1 MIADKQIKETE
12 NSSVELSI
20 TLTAQS
26 IEDAYSA
33 LLKKYAKDITIKGFR
48 KGKAPLN
55 LIERKY
61 GEMIREESTF
71 NELEENLKVAL
82 DEVED
87 KYKPLAFSTPTLM
100 NEETLTPF
108 KANTD
113 LTYTVSY
120 DVMPQFE
127 LPQYKDLELEAPVV
141 KIGKK
146 DVDAEIEKLRQQNA
160 FVVSKED
167 AAAEGDIITV
177 DFAQLDEDGNE
188 TGAFNKKDAV
198 ITIGKTQ
205 NFFELDNEFIGMKA
219 GDSKTIEKE
228 FDKDFANEE
237 FAGKKVSIKIDM
249 KEVKFN
255 DVPELDDEFAQ
266 DVNEEYKTVADLT
279 KATKEKL
286 QEKAD
291 QQLKEL
297 KYQAVADALIEKCP
311 IVPPKSMID
320 AQADQ
325 QINNIARS
333 NNMDMETF
341 AKIFEMQGQTLDQLK
356 ETWTPSIIKDINV
369 GLIKEKIK
377 DAENFEITEEE
388 VNEAL
393 GDTSSYKK
401 EQLDY
406 LKEMITDELKLQKV
420 NDFLIENNTFK
431 DGKKLSYDE
440 LMNGPVAE

>member
-26 IEDAYSA
+26 IEDAYTA
-33 LLKKYAKDITIKGFR
+33 LLKKYAKDITMKGFR
-48 KGKAPLN
+48 KGKAPFS

-87 KYKPLAFSTPTLM
+87 KYKPLAFSTPTLL
-100 NEETLTPF
+100 NEESLTPF
-108 KANTD
+108 KPNTD

-127 LPQYKDLELEAPVV
+127 VPEYKGLDLEVPSVKVV
-141 KIGKK
+141 AK
-146 DVDAEIEKLRQQNA
+146 DVNAEIETLRQQNA

-167 AAAEGDIITV
+167 AATEGDIVTV

-198 ITIGKTQ
+198 ITIGKTH

-219 GDSKTIEKE
+219 GESKTIEKE
-228 FDKDFANEE
+228 FAKDFASEE
-237 FAGKKVSIKIDM
+237 YAGKTISIKIDM

-266 DVNEEYKTVADLT
+266 DVNEEYKTVADLK
-279 KATKEKL
+279 KATKAKL
-286 QEKAD
+286 QERAEQK
-291 QQLKEL
+291 LKDL
-297 KYQAVADALIEKCP
+297 KYQAVVDALIEKCP

-325 QINNIARS
+325 QINNIAKS

-377 DAENFEITEEE
+377 DLETFKISEDE
-388 VNEAL
+388 VKEAL
-393 GDTSSYKK
+393 GDTSSYKP

-420 NDFLIENNTFK
+420 NDFLIENNTFTK
-431 DGKKLSYDE
+431 GKELSYDE

>member
-26 IEDAYSA
+26 IEDAYTA

-71 NELEENLKVAL
+71 NELEEGLKVAL

-87 KYKPLAFSTPTLM
+87 KYKPLAFSTPTLI
-100 NEETLTPF
+100 NEESLTPF
-108 KANTD
+108 KPNTD

-127 LPQYKDLELEAPVV
+127 TPEYKNLELEAPTVE
-141 KIGKK
+141 ITDE
-146 DVDAEIEKLRQQNA
+146 DVDKEIEKLRQQNA

-167 AAAEGDIITV
+167 AAVEGDIVTV

-188 TGAFNKKDAV
+188 TGDFNKKDAV

-205 NFFELDNEFIGMKA
+205 NYFELDNEFIGMKS
-219 GDSKTIEKE
+219 GDSKTISKE
-228 FDKDFANEE
+228 FAADFADETY
-237 FAGKKVSIKIDM
+237 AGKTISIKIDM

-266 DVNEEYKTVADLT
+266 DVNEEYKTVEDLK
-279 KATKEKL
+279 KATKVKL
-286 QEKAD
+286 EERAQ
-291 QQLKEL
+291 QQLKDL
-297 KYQAVADALIEKCP
+297 KYQAVVDALIEKCP

-333 NNMDMETF
+333 NNMDMDTF

-356 ETWTPSIIKDINV
+356 ETWTPSIIKDINM

-377 DAENFEITEEE
+377 DAETFEVTDEELT
-388 VNEAL
+388 EAL
-393 GDTSSYKK
+393 GDTSSYKAD
-401 EQLDY
+401 QLDY

-431 DGKKLSYDE
+431 ESKKLSYDE

>member
-26 IEDAYSA
+26 IEDAYTA

-71 NELEENLKVAL
+71 NELEEGLKVAL

-87 KYKPLAFSTPTLM
+87 KYKPLAFSTPTLI
-100 NEETLTPF
+100 NEESLTPF
-108 KANTD
+108 KPNTD

-127 LPQYKDLELEAPVV
+127 TPEYKNLKLEAPTVE
-141 KIGKK
+141 ITDE
-146 DVDAEIEKLRQQNA
+146 DVDKEIEKLRQQNA

-167 AAAEGDIITV
+167 AAVEGDIVTV

-188 TGAFNKKDAV
+188 TGEFNKKDAV

-205 NFFELDNEFIGMKA
+205 NYFELDNEFIGMKS
-219 GDSKTIEKE
+219 GDSKTISKE
-228 FDKDFANEE
+228 FAADFANETY
-237 FAGKKVSIKIDM
+237 AGKTISIKIDM

-266 DVNEEYKTVADLT
+266 DVNEEYKTVEDLK
-279 KATKEKL
+279 KATKVKL
-286 QEKAD
+286 EERAQ
-291 QQLKEL
+291 QQLKDL
-297 KYQAVADALIEKCP
+297 KYQAVVDALIEKCP

-356 ETWTPSIIKDINV
+356 ETWTPSIIKDINM

-377 DAENFEITEEE
+377 DAETFEVTDEELT
-388 VNEAL
+388 EAL
-393 GDTSSYKK
+393 GDTSSYKAD
-401 EQLDY
+401 QLDY

-431 DGKKLSYDE
+431 ESKKLSYDE

>member
-87 KYKPLAFSTPTLM
+87 KYKPLAYSTPTLM
-100 NEETLTPF
+100 DEENLTPF

-113 LTYTVSY
+113 LTYTVAY
-120 DVMPQFE
+120 DVIPQFE
-127 LPQYKDLELEAPVV
+127 LPQYKGLEIEVSGV
-141 KIGKK
+141 KIGKA
-146 DVDAEIEKLRQQNA
+146 DVDKEIEKLRQQNA

-167 AAAEGDIITV
+167 AAAEGDIVTV
-177 DFAQLDEDGNE
+177 DFAELDENGNE
-188 TGAFNKKDAV
+188 TGAFNKKDSV

-205 NFFELDNEFIGMKA
+205 NFFELDDEFVGMKA
-219 GDSKTIEKE
+219 GDTKTIEKE
-228 FDKDFANEE
+228 FAQDFASEE
-237 FAGKKVSIKIDM
+237 YAGKKVSIKIDM

-266 DVNEEYKTVADLT
+266 DVNEDYKTVADLT
-279 KATKEKL
+279 KATRKNLKER
-286 QEKAD
+286 AA

-297 KYQAVADALIEKCP
+297 KYQAVADLLIEKCP
-311 IVPPKSMID
+311 IVPPKSMIS

-377 DAENFEITEEE
+377 DVEEFEITDEE
-388 VNEAL
+388 VTEAL
-393 GDTSSYKK
+393 GDTSSYKP
-401 EQLDY
+401 EQIDY

-420 NDFLIENNTFK
+420 NDFLIENNTFNE
-431 DGKKLSYDE
+431 GKKLSYDE
-440 LMNGPVAE
+440 LMSGPVAE